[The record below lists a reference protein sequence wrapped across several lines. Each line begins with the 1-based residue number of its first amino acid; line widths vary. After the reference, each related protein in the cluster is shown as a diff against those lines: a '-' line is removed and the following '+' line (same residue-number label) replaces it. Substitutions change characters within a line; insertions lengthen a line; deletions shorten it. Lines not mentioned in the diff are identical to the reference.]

1 MDSLFRCI
9 ESINCLH
16 HYLANFPDI
25 VCVNF
30 ENDIINTPRLS
41 LEPMSP
47 VDNEFIF
54 ELVNTKGWLKFIGNR
69 NVKSLADADAYIKK
83 ILDNNNVF
91 YWIVKHKETKEKL
104 GVVTYIKRDYLEYHD
119 IGFAF
124 LPVFANH
131 GYAYE
136 AANGLLNHLIK
147 THNLKHILATT
158 IPENTKSINL
168 LKKIG
173 LTFEKEICI
182 ANEKLHVY
190 GFSTHRLHD

>member
-1 MDSLFRCI
+1 MI
-9 ESINCLH
+9 
-16 HYLANFPDI
+16 
-25 VCVNF
+25 F
-30 ENDIINTPRLS
+30 ENAIITTHRLS

-54 ELVNTKGWLKFIGNR
+54 KLVNTEGWLKFIGNR
-69 NVKSLADADAYIKK
+69 NVGSLADADAYIKK

-104 GVVTYIKRDYLEYHD
+104 GVVTYIKRDYLEHHD

-124 LPVFANH
+124 LPVFANN

-136 AANGLLNHLIK
+136 AANGLLLHLIK
-147 THNLKHILATT
+147 THNLKHILAVT
-158 IPENTKSINL
+158 IPENIKSINL

-173 LTFEKEICI
+173 LSFEKEICI

-190 GFSTHRLHD
+190 GFSTHKLQG

>member
-1 MDSLFRCI
+1 M
-9 ESINCLH
+9 
-16 HYLANFPDI
+16 
-25 VCVNF
+25 NF

-54 ELVNTKGWLKFIGNR
+54 ELVNTEGWLKFIGNR
-69 NVKSLADADAYIKK
+69 NVGSLADADVYIKK
-83 ILDNNNVF
+83 ILENNNVF
-91 YWIVKHKETKEKL
+91 YWVVVHKDTKEKL
-104 GVVTYIKRDYLEYHD
+104 GVVTCIKRDYLEHHD

-124 LPVFANH
+124 LPVSANH

-136 AANGLLNHLIK
+136 AVNGLLHHLIK
-147 THNLKHILATT
+147 THNLEHILATT
-158 IPENTKSINL
+158 IPENIKSINL

-190 GFSTHRLHD
+190 GVSTHRLQD